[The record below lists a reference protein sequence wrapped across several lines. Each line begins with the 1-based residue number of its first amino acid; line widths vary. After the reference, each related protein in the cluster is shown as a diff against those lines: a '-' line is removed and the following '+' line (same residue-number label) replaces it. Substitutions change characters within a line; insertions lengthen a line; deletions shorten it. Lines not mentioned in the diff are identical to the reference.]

1 MFYITPIV
9 DFTYQCDNKIIAE
22 EKMWL
27 KEKMR
32 NDMKFTEIKKKVFG
46 LFSGKGERGNEHK
59 H

>member
-32 NDMKFTEIKKKVFG
+32 NDMKFTEIKKKFLTIFG
-46 LFSGKGERGNEHK
+46 KRRMGQ
-59 H
+59 